1 MQVGGVSWEQTNELW
16 TSLYPDSQVKFD
28 TIYWSNKPIKSCLV
42 FTFLFFFSFFF
53 LKWTN
58 KHHHSNKQEQTSI
71 NKAKNWW
78 SLLYGSPP
86 SISNQGMCPL
96 GLSTLFPRLLLSHAR
111 TNVTELPSRSM
122 YTNKLSV
129 DRGRKKHQIQWL
141 YICQI
146 FNVLSL
152 SYFYRSYVIL
162 RQQQRTKCLL

>member
-1 MQVGGVSWEQTNELW
+1 ML
-16 TSLYPDSQVKFD
+16 SLYFSLF
-28 TIYWSNKPIKSCLV
+28 
-42 FTFLFFFSFFF
+42 FFFLFFFSSSGPTNTTTQ
-53 LKWTN
+53 TN
-58 KHHHSNKQEQTSI
+58 KSRHQSI
-71 NKAKNWW
+71 RQRI
-78 SLLYGSPP
+78 G
-86 SISNQGMCPL
+86 
-96 GLSTLFPRLLLSHAR
+96 GLSFMVPPQAFPIRECALLACQLSFL
-111 TNVTELPSRSM
+111 VSFWVMLGQTELPSRSM